1 MSSKSIF
8 PNDESKFWR
17 WVQSNFIEIT
27 IWRRSLSYKTGKNW
41 FWIEQKF
48 LPRHLG
54 SSHDPTTSQQQA
66 AFEQSAAAAQ
76 QAAQAAF
83 LQQQAQNQQS
93 QPQMNQVPIPPHKV
107 EFNVRHTL
115 CYI

>member
-1 MSSKSIF
+1 MANMAFHTYQTTSSI
-8 PNDESKFWR
+8 N
-17 WVQSNFIEIT
+17 N
-27 IWRRSLSYKTGKNW
+27 
-41 FWIEQKF
+41 
-48 LPRHLG
+48 LG
-54 SSHDPTTSQQQA
+54 SSHDPTSSQQQA

-107 EFNVRHTL
+107 EFKAVQPCNGHADSVTVNFVS
-115 CYI
+115 IIF

>member
-1 MSSKSIF
+1 MADMAFHTYPTTSSI
-8 PNDESKFWR
+8 N
-17 WVQSNFIEIT
+17 N
-27 IWRRSLSYKTGKNW
+27 
-41 FWIEQKF
+41 
-48 LPRHLG
+48 LG
-54 SSHDPTTSQQQA
+54 SSHDPTSSQQQA

-107 EFNVRHTL
+107 EFNVRHNL
-115 CYI
+115 YRINYIILLFL

>member
-1 MSSKSIF
+1 MGPILLGPYYMANMAFHTYQTTSSI
-8 PNDESKFWR
+8 N
-17 WVQSNFIEIT
+17 N
-27 IWRRSLSYKTGKNW
+27 
-41 FWIEQKF
+41 
-48 LPRHLG
+48 LG
-54 SSHDPTTSQQQA
+54 SSHDPTSSQQQA

-107 EFNVRHTL
+107 EFNVRHNLYDIIYTV
-115 CYI
+115 

>member
-1 MSSKSIF
+1 MANMAFHTYQTISSI
-8 PNDESKFWR
+8 N
-17 WVQSNFIEIT
+17 N
-27 IWRRSLSYKTGKNW
+27 
-41 FWIEQKF
+41 
-48 LPRHLG
+48 LG
-54 SSHDPTTSQQQA
+54 SSHDPTSSQQQA

-107 EFNVRHTL
+107 EFNVRHNL
-115 CYI
+115 CDIIYTV

>member
-1 MSSKSIF
+1 MSSKSVF

-17 WVQSNFIEIT
+17 WVQSCFFRDNDIDEIT
-27 IWRRSLSYKTGKNW
+27 VIKLAKTG

-48 LPRHLG
+48 LQRYLG